1 MQYGFTIGSLCV
13 KPTNINAKCI
23 YNVFIWRVT
32 DMEKQ
37 NLTCAI
43 LGQHPMRFP
52 WGFDEE
58 DEGCRALKL
67 ELMQKIME
75 LRQQGVTR
83 FAVVADCGVG
93 LYAGE
98 IVNALR
104 EQEAGLMLFVVT
116 PHEEQA
122 TKWAS
127 YLRERYFKLLADCTR
142 MEAASLRQTPDCE
155 YDACRKIIDYADM
168 VLAACGPATARGDAA
183 DRAMEYAAA
192 RRIPAAIIYTGNGE

>member
-1 MQYGFTIGSLCV
+1 MDMEE
-13 KPTNINAKCI
+13 KAKC
-23 YNVFIWRVT
+23 
-32 DMEKQ
+32 
-37 NLTCAI
+37 CAI
-43 LGQHPMRFP
+43 LGQPPMRFP

-104 EQEAGLMLFVVT
+104 EQDAGLMLFVVT

-122 TKWAS
+122 TKWAP
-127 YLRERYFKLLADCTR
+127 YLRDRYFKLLEDCTL
-142 MEAASLRQTPDCE
+142 MEAASLHKTPTCE
-155 YDACRKIIDYADM
+155 LDAYCKIIDYADM
-168 VLAACGPATARGDAA
+168 VLAAYDPATVRGDAI
-183 DRAMEYAAA
+183 DWAMEYAKERA
-192 RRIPAAIIYTGNGE
+192 RSVALLPTDEYGA